1 MRFRL
6 SIIGQSSNKSRRT
19 SKIGQADDENW
30 QSVPEEASISYLDL
44 SAANAVLRILV
55 AVKMSK
61 ECNATLTHMNL
72 GVLVGPSSDVC
83 GTAAPATCAMG
94 RQPSGSGP
102 EQALESSLLAE

>member
-19 SKIGQADDENW
+19 SKIGQADGENW
-30 QSVPEEASISYLDL
+30 QSVSEEASISYLDL

-55 AVKMSK
+55 AVLWKMSK

-72 GVLVGPSSDVC
+72 GVRPSSDVC
-83 GTAAPATCAMG
+83 GTAAPAN
-94 RQPSGSGP
+94 GP
-102 EQALESSLLAE
+102 TVERFRARADILGTGIEPAC